1 MPYISSSGLHLLTGR
16 LYALIIFSYFPLP
29 LSPGNYQSALGFY
42 EFEFYKC
49 IREMKSYSSC
59 LSLSGFKTVEEE
71 DMERVREDFLKG
83 SSDWEQ

>member
-1 MPYISSSGLHLLTGR
+1 
-16 LYALIIFSYFPLP
+16 
-29 LSPGNYQSALGFY
+29 
-42 EFEFYKC
+42 
-49 IREMKSYSSC
+49 MKSYSSC